1 MPARILVVEDN
12 SANLELMV
20 YLLQAHGH
28 TVLTAVTGEAGLEA
42 ALRERPELIVCDV
55 QLPGLSGYEIAGQL
69 KGDPDMSRTPLVAVT
84 AYAMVGDR
92 DKVLAAGF
100 DGYLAKPI
108 DPEQFVAQVE
118 AFLRTP
124 QRSADRAP
132 ETCATVSPTAPV
144 KHHRILVVDNQ
155 PVNLN
160 LKRSLLEPL
169 GYEVVTAENMTDGL
183 ALARQTLPD
192 LIFSDVQMEG
202 GSGYDFIQAVKAD
215 RALADIPFIFIT
227 STDCNEKARAK
238 GLALGA
244 ARFLFRPLEPE
255 LVLAEIEACLRERRN
270 G

>member
-1 MPARILVVEDN
+1 MPARILVIEDN
-12 SANLELMV
+12 PANLELMA

-28 TVLTAVTGEAGLEA
+28 TMLTAMTGEAGLET
-42 ALRERPELIVCDV
+42 ALREQPDLIVCDV
-55 QLPGLSGYEIAGQL
+55 QLPGMSGYEIAGRL
-69 KGDPDMSRTPLVAVT
+69 KGNPATNRTPLVAVT

-108 DPEQFVAQVE
+108 EPEKFVGQVE

-124 QRSADRAP
+124 QLSVGHRPGSSATAGPAAP
-132 ETCATVSPTAPV
+132 AR
-144 KHHRILVVDNQ
+144 HHRILAVDNQ
-155 PVNLN
+155 PVNLS

-169 GYEVVTAENMTDGL
+169 GYEVVTAENMTEGL

-192 LIFSDVQMEG
+192 LILSDVNMED
-202 GSGYDFIQAVKAD
+202 GSGYDFIRAVKAD
-215 RALADIPFIFIT
+215 PSLASIPFIFIT
-227 STDCNEKARAK
+227 STACNEHARAR

-255 LVLAEIEACLRERRN
+255 AVLAEIEACLRERRKE
-270 G
+270 

>member
-1 MPARILVVEDN
+1 MAARILVIEDN
-12 SANLELMV
+12 SANLELMA
-20 YLLQAHGH
+20 YLLQARGH
-28 TVLTAVTGEAGLEA
+28 TVLTAMTGEEGLEA
-42 ALRERPELIVCDV
+42 ALREQPDLIVCDV
-55 QLPGLSGYEIAGQL
+55 QLPGMSGYEIAVQL
-69 KGDPDMSRTPLVAVT
+69 KGNPAMNQTPLVAVT

-108 DPEQFVAQVE
+108 DPEKFASQVE
-118 AFLRTP
+118 AFLRAP
-124 QRSADRAP
+124 QQAVERGP
-132 ETCATVSPTAPV
+132 ETGETASPVAPV
-144 KHHRILVVDNQ
+144 KHHRILAVDNQ
-155 PVNLN
+155 PVNLS
-160 LKRSLLEPL
+160 LKRSFLEPL

-183 ALARQTLPD
+183 ALARHALPD
-192 LIFSDVQMEG
+192 LILSDVQMEG

-255 LVLAEIEACLRERRN
+255 IVVAEIETCLRERRN